1 MDRDS
6 VEVFLPDPDDCYE
19 RLRRARFGATVSCVY
34 CGEREPVIKKGTTG
48 KGAQQYRCKECE
60 TYFNDLTDSFF
71 EHRKFLIEE
80 MFYMIKE
87 IRSVS
92 TAQIASDRER
102 DYEAV
107 LNFRHDLQ
115 ELCGELNGLTLS
127 DVCEADEI
135 YVTAGEKGIEK
146 EDEDE
151 SPRER
156 GVKKG
161 ARNLRVGQTA
171 GRDTRPSLR
180 RTSGISGSREFSG
193 RRRGDRRER

>member
-19 RLRRARFGATVSCVY
+19 RLRRARFGATVLCVY
-34 CGEREPVIKKGTTG
+34 CGESRPVIKKGTTG

-60 TYFNDLTDSFF
+60 THFNDLTDSFF
-71 EHRKFLIEE
+71 EHRKFPIEE

-87 IRSVS
+87 MRSVP
-92 TAQIASDRER
+92 TAQIASDLHR

-115 ELCGELNGLTLS
+115 ELCGELTGLTLS

-151 SPRER
+151 SPRKR
-156 GVKKG
+156 GLKKRG
-161 ARNLRVGQTA
+161 EEASSQTNH
-171 GRDTRPSLR
+171 RS
-180 RTSGISGSREFSG
+180 
-193 RRRGDRRER
+193 

>member
-6 VEVFLPDPDDCYE
+6 VEVFLPDPDECYE

-34 CGEREPVIKKGTTG
+34 CGETDPVIKKGTTG

-71 EHRKFLIEE
+71 EHRKFPIEE

-87 IRSVS
+87 MRSVP
-92 TAQIASDRER
+92 TAQVASDLER

-115 ELCGELNGLTLS
+115 EMCGQLDDLTLS

-146 EDEDE
+146 EDE
-151 SPRER
+151 SPRSR
-156 GVKKG
+156 GLKKRG
-161 ARNLRVGQTA
+161 EKASSRTN
-171 GRDTRPSLR
+171 R
-180 RTSGISGSREFSG
+180 RS
-193 RRRGDRRER
+193 

>member
-1 MDRDS
+1 MLLMDRDS

-34 CGEREPVIKKGTTG
+34 CGESEPVIKKGTTG

-60 TYFNDLTDSFF
+60 TYFNDLTQSFF
-71 EHRKFLIEE
+71 EHRKFPIKE

-87 IRSVS
+87 MRSVP
-92 TAQIASDRER
+92 TAQIASDLHR

-115 ELCGELNGLTLS
+115 ELCGELTELRLS

-156 GVKKG
+156 GLKKRG
-161 ARNLRVGQTA
+161 EEATSQTNH
-171 GRDTRPSLR
+171 RS
-180 RTSGISGSREFSG
+180 
-193 RRRGDRRER
+193 

>member
-1 MDRDS
+1 MLLMDRDS
-6 VEVFLPDPDDCYE
+6 VEVFLPDPDECYE

-34 CGEREPVIKKGTTG
+34 CGESDPVIKKGTTG

-60 TYFNDLTDSFF
+60 TYFNDLTGSFF
-71 EHRKFLIEE
+71 EHRKFPIEE

-87 IRSVS
+87 MRSVP
-92 TAQIASDRER
+92 TAQIASELER

-115 ELCGELNGLTLS
+115 ELCGELDDLVLS

-146 EDEDE
+146 EDE
-151 SPRER
+151 SPRSR
-156 GVKKG
+156 GLKK
-161 ARNLRVGQTA
+161 
-171 GRDTRPSLR
+171 RDEEASS
-180 RTSGISGSREFSG
+180 RTNRQS
-193 RRRGDRRER
+193 